1 MLGWINHNYFQKKKG
16 INLLHFLC
24 FQSIKW
30 LCILFHTIFIVL
42 KSDILSNQKKPKNDL
57 KKKML
62 KLITILKILEKWL
75 RDVFS
80 HFYNIFT
87 KIYINLV

>member
-1 MLGWINHNYFQKKKG
+1 MLN
-16 INLLHFLC
+16 
-24 FQSIKW
+24 
-30 LCILFHTIFIVL
+30 
-42 KSDILSNQKKPKNDL
+42 
-57 KKKML
+57 